1 MKIGISDET
10 FFSDQIMVRLLNEST
25 ENLTKNGL
33 VYQKVSE
40 NLTHRNVDFKHLL
53 YSDPRCK
60 FFLTKIIAGN
70 K

>member
-40 NLTHRNVDFKHLL
+40 NLTHRNVDFNHLL

-60 FFLTKIIAGN
+60 FSSDQN
-70 K
+70 YRR